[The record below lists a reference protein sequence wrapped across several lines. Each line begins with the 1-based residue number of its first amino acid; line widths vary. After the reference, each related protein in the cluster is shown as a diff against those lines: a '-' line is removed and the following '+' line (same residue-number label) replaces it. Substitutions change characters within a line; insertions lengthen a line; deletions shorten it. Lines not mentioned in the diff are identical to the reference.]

1 MKTTRSRPISVS
13 KEMAMAV
20 GTGTLALSM
29 LTSCDTPKPASQE
42 VFQTM
47 TPDINKLNTQR
58 ERAIDFIG
66 GGENA
71 KYIGEQMASFQV
83 QFPEQPEAGKP
94 ASTVSG
100 TIFEIKSTLPENLP
114 LTLALYVPEN
124 GDKPPVPVVIN
135 HLTSD
140 GSSLGEGQVPDANGV
155 PVTRYGIAA
164 MPLDEQYFGQIV
176 NGGLTLTPGSFDRY
190 LKTNDQGELVP
201 LYTVWFKDITPNNV
215 AGFMH
220 ELSQEKDITKV
231 QAKIM
236 ERVYGVTFN
245 DSQYGRS
252 LTLELG
258 NGGESNEM
266 VSFLEEVFF
275 GSDMVA
281 HAAGLDDFPT
291 NTPTPEATATT
302 PAPAINESVK
312 TAIGEEEYN
321 EILTGEVKG
330 KDYITG
336 KDSNWT
342 VETSS
347 VKATEYNDSVFSHV
361 VTGEATDANGK
372 KFTVIWNEEGN
383 YWFKSE
389 NINTDL
395 NATER
400 TDFGEQLQ
408 GMVENRDLYR
418 MLLTQIDTTFPENTE
433 TARFWMVPRAASIPM
448 NEFFYQLDM
457 SRADFSDDILT
468 QNKDKETYMDIRRG
482 TFTKGNEPY
491 KYAAM
496 IDGIATDLKNSQG
509 ESIADREFSVIPMI
523 VQNSDGKSMIW
534 FGGLDAVQRDD
545 ILFSSNSVDS
555 FGNNGI
561 QRFFINQWNRMSL
574 VVPPADEA
582 YWNNYGKAGGNNGGI
597 HFRGDVNFA
606 NDAIIAMQGEPGT
619 FFSLLSESMQQRLD
633 DNLTEIKNNGWGV
646 SKAVPFE
653 GNGLPQNVIDYLSNH
668 IFETYY
674 NDYGSK

>member
-1 MKTTRSRPISVS
+1 MSEIVHRARAAVSTGADFKPSVRPSRPFITKKEAIRVAAPLTLLATTAISCG
-13 KEMAMAV
+13 AQP
-20 GTGTLALSM
+20 GTAEVTPIALE
-29 LTSCDTPKPASQE
+29 TPKPLSDLIAEQSQAGIP
-42 VFQTM
+42 FQGY
-47 TPDINKLNTQR
+47 NTGESR
-58 ERAIDFIG
+58 KSDDFIQAQTSTYG
-66 GGENA
+66 EFKGSTAMIGLDANNSQIMSEMFAFEKGVFVVFYNAEGEAVSEMSPVTINYGYDNKNNLSMIYKADVGDGDGGENITPFLVLTSNTKINNLDSQILTKA
-71 KYIGEQMASFQV
+71 Q
-83 QFPEQPEAGKP
+83 AGDQ
-94 ASTVSG
+94 
-100 TIFEIKSTLPENLP
+100 E
-114 LTLALYVPEN
+114 TLAALAQYFDDPGEIIALSYSN
-124 GDKPPVPVVIN
+124 PQTHQQIDIDSQSLDWGDKI
-135 HLTSD
+135 
-140 GSSLGEGQVPDANGV
+140 
-155 PVTRYGIAA
+155 
-164 MPLDEQYFGQIV
+164 
-176 NGGLTLTPGSFDRY
+176 
-190 LKTNDQGELVP
+190 
-201 LYTVWFKDITPNNV
+201 NNV
-215 AGFMH
+215 
-220 ELSQEKDITKV
+220 L
-231 QAKIM
+231 QALNPFA
-236 ERVYGVTFN
+236 VNPV
-245 DSQYGRS
+245 
-252 LTLELG
+252 
-258 NGGESNEM
+258 
-266 VSFLEEVFF
+266 
-275 GSDMVA
+275 
-281 HAAGLDDFPT
+281 HAAPA

-347 VKATEYNDSVFSHV
+347 VKATGYNDSVFSHI
-361 VTGEATDANGK
+361 VTGEATDASGK

-408 GMVENRDLYR
+408 GMVESRDLYR

-433 TARFWMVPRAASIPM
+433 TPRFWMVPRAASIPM

-509 ESIADREFSVIPMI
+509 ESIDDREFSVIPMI

-534 FGGLDAVQRDD
+534 FGGLDAIQRDD

-606 NDAIIAMQGEPGT
+606 NDAIITMQDEPGT